1 MNRTHSQT
9 KLAQIVYAL
18 CLDGSEVLA
27 WRLARSLNATIR
39 ARSVV
44 WHEWARLLDC
54 WRLTA
59 FPSYAY
65 VRRSGIDLRLHGTAS
80 SLRHS
85 RMLRAWHEKASVGA
99 RRMLS
104 LDVLRGWSAKSG
116 MHSSDDFP
124 STGTSVIHVRTLDR
138 GGWQSQ
144 NGLAV

>member
-39 ARSVV
+39 ARSVA

-80 SLRHS
+80 SLRRS

-104 LDVLRGWSAKSG
+104 
-116 MHSSDDFP
+116 DDFP

-138 GGWQSQ
+138 GDGS
-144 NGLAV
+144 LRTALRSRPEP